1 MCILH
6 NRDANKFT
14 AGDSFIG
21 YQADTPASI
30 VFKVFQEVEISDDK
44 QWKEK
49 VATCSSS

>member
-30 VFKVFQEVEISDDK
+30 VFKVFQEVEIRDK